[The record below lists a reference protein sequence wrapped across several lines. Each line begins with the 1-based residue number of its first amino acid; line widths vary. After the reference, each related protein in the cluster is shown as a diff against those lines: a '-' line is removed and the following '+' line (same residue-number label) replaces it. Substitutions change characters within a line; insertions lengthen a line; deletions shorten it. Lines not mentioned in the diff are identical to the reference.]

1 MFFFEHVGRRHTL
14 PSSLRTGVLAEP
26 LGQIDRYLSLPP
38 EERSQTDVPTVWKRP
53 LDADVLEALTTLSYG
68 KCPFCEQQGQR
79 LQPYRFRPPAY
90 VEPATGPGDKAS
102 YLWMTFTWENFFPI
116 CEACLGHNKSWFPV
130 EGSRRADVPSPLVLD
145 TDASIKVNE
154 KPRLLF
160 PGEVKSPLRTF
171 GARLDGG
178 LSGHGRRAKE
188 TIRRFSLNRQDLVK
202 RRAEAIANELA
213 QIARRELPDS
223 VSGTIP
229 FAMAEFGGA
238 LYLLH
243 RRLLAELGW
252 RQASIPRLPGIWLEI
267 FDRANFSD
275 ELGEARRRL
284 QDGDEGLEAAAAP
297 KPSGQ
302 SAGASLTRVEIRNF
316 KSLEFIDFKMP
327 LGTAPATTNEYTD
340 LPKAPC
346 LLIIG
351 ENATGKS
358 SILEAIALT
367 ATTDELREKL
377 VSEAGKLRLDP
388 AYMGGTASTAP
399 DASSVTL
406 HFGEA
411 QLGLSISGEGLTPVG
426 GDARPL
432 VFAYGAHRLF
442 GKRRRSGNLRHI
454 DTLFENDRQLS
465 NPEPWLIELEKDR
478 PDNLNEVVSA
488 LRHIIQIEG
497 EFQNI
502 EVAREGR
509 KKHCY
514 INIRKT
520 RPDGS
525 TYLLRQRL
533 DAASSGYRAVLALVC
548 DIFQGLMENAPV
560 VSVDEGGRSYR
571 AEARAARLSDAIVLI
586 DEIEAHLHPRWK
598 LQIIAGLRAALPR
611 VTFVITSHDP
621 LCLRGMRKGE
631 VMMLN
636 RYQNLMLGQ
645 DRTMPEVVERVVDFD
660 DIENFTIEQLLTSD
674 LFQLYSTDDRRTDDT
689 FAHVAKLLAEQR
701 KESELNAAERA
712 DLARFRTEI
721 SEALPYG
728 RTEVT
733 QLVQEAVADYLAN
746 RRSMDAESA
755 ALARTRAK
763 AEIANFLRGILE

>member
-1 MFFFEHVGRRHTL
+1 MFFFEHAGRRHTL
-14 PSSLRTGVLAEP
+14 PSSLRTEVLREP

-38 EERSQTDVPTVWKRP
+38 EERLQTDVPTVWKRP
-53 LDADVLEALTTLSYG
+53 LEGDVLEALTTLSYG

-90 VEPATGPGDKAS
+90 VEPTTGPGDKAC
-102 YLWMTFTWENFFPI
+102 YLWLTFNWENFFPI

-130 EGSRRADVPSPLVLD
+130 GRTRRADVPSPLVLE
-145 TDASIKVNE
+145 TDASIKLSE
-154 KPRLLF
+154 KPQLLF

-171 GARLDGG
+171 GVRLDGG
-178 LSGHGRRAKE
+178 LSGHGRRAE
-188 TIRRFSLNRQDLVK
+188 QTIRRFSLNRQDLVE
-202 RRAEAIANELA
+202 RRAKAMADELT
-213 QIARRELPDS
+213 QIARRELPNS
-223 VSGTIP
+223 VNGTIP
-229 FAMAEFGGA
+229 FARAEFGGV

-243 RRLLAELGW
+243 RRLLAELGR
-252 RQASIPRLPGIWLEI
+252 RQASIPRLPGIWLEL
-267 FDRANFSD
+267 FDRASFSG
-275 ELGEARRRL
+275 ELDEARRRL
-284 QDGDEGLEAAAAP
+284 QDGDEGLEAEASH

-302 SAGASLTRVEIRNF
+302 STGASLTRVEIRNF

-340 LPKAPC
+340 LPGAPC

-367 ATTDELREKL
+367 ATTDELRESL
-377 VSEAGKLRLDP
+377 VSEAGRLRLDP
-388 AYMGGTASTAP
+388 VYMGGAGPPAP
-399 DASSVTL
+399 DASSVVL
-406 HFGEA
+406 HFDDA
-411 QLGLSISGEGLTPVG
+411 QVALSISDDGLRAEGT
-426 GDARPL
+426 ATRPL

-442 GKRRRSGNLRHI
+442 GKRRRSGDLRHI

-465 NPEPWLIELEKDR
+465 NPEPWLIELERGR

-509 KKHCY
+509 TKRCY

-560 VSVDEGGRSYR
+560 VSIDEGGSQR

-636 RYQNLMLGQ
+636 RYQNLAAGEN
-645 DRTMPEVVERVVDFD
+645 RTMPEVVERVADFD

-674 LFQLYSTDDRRTDDT
+674 LFRLYSTDDRRTDDT
-689 FAHVAKLLAEQR
+689 FARVAKVLAEQR
-701 KESELNAAERA
+701 DEADLNPAERA

-721 SEALPYG
+721 AEALPYG

-733 QLVQEAVADYLAN
+733 KLVQEAVADYLAN

-755 ALARTRAK
+755 TLARTRAK
-763 AEIANFLRGILE
+763 AEIADFLWGILE